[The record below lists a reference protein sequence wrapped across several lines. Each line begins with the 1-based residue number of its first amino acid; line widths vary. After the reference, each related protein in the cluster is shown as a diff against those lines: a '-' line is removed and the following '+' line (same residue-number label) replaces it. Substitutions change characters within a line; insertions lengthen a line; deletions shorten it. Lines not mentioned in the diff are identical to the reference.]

1 METRPTSTVTVQTE
15 RADNV
20 ASLAP
25 TLKGALVKSLFV
37 LVDILLIS
45 VSAET
50 FPGPL
55 LRFKKIS
62 GIFK

>member
-1 METRPTSTVTVQTE
+1 VTVQTE